1 MEKNLKKKIT
11 EKISS
16 NPPLVLSLGFAI
28 MISIGG
34 LLLCL
39 PFFSKSGDF
48 TAPIDAFFVAASA
61 SCVTG
66 LTPVNTLRHWNTY
79 GHIILLFLIQIG
91 GLGVMSLT
99 SMIPLILGKKI
110 GLRSRII
117 LKEQLNVDSLDG
129 MIILFKYVL
138 FFTFGVEFI
147 GAVILST
154 RFIPIFGL
162 GQGIWI
168 SIFHSVSAFCNAG
181 FDILG
186 DSILPYNSDYLINLT
201 LSALVI
207 IGGLGFVVTYELF
220 RKRRL
225 KNISTH
231 SKLVLIMTAILLSLG
246 TIGFFI
252 LEKFGGILVGEKLG
266 PSLLQSFFQSTVART
281 AGFYSVDLSKIQDST
296 ALLLMGLMFI
306 GGSPGST
313 AGGIKTTTFGV
324 LVLSTISVIRGDEES
339 IVFKRH
345 IGYETIRK
353 ALAIFLVS
361 ISIVF
366 LVTFVLTITEGFTL
380 IDLLYEIV
388 SALATVGASKGI
400 TPNLSMIGK
409 VLIMLCMYM
418 GRLGPVTM
426 AYAFGVNDNKVLI
439 RYPESFISIG

>member
-1 MEKNLKKKIT
+1 MEKNLKKKLT

-48 TAPIDAFFVAASA
+48 TRPIDAFFVAASA

-66 LTPVNTLRHWNTY
+66 LTTVNTLEHWNTY

-147 GAVILST
+147 GAAILST

-162 GQGIWI
+162 GQGIWV
-168 SIFHSVSAFCNAG
+168 SIFHSISAFCNAG

-186 DSILPYNSDYLINLT
+186 DSILPYNSDYVINLT

-207 IGGLGFVVTYELF
+207 IGGLGFIVTFELL

-225 KNISTH
+225 RYISTH
-231 SKLVLIMTAILLSLG
+231 SKLVLIITAILLSLG

-252 LEKFGGILVGEKLG
+252 LEKSGGVLVGEKFG

-281 AGFYSVDLSKIQDST
+281 AGFYSVDLSKIHDST

-324 LVLSTISVIRGDEES
+324 LVLSAISVIRGDEEP

-366 LVTFVLTITEGFTL
+366 LVTFVLTITEGFSL
-380 IDLLYEIV
+380 IDMLYEIV

-400 TPNLSMIGK
+400 TENLSMIGK
-409 VLIMLCMYM
+409 VLIILCMYM

-426 AYAFGVNDNKVLI
+426 AYAFGVKDNKVLI